1 VNTIAEDT
9 KVKMT
14 NIKDIK
20 ELRKLFKDTEW
31 LTIKFTK
38 KQIIK
43 EQATHISNFVQP
55 DDNKD
60 EWYWNKNSLDAS
72 IDTKLQKDVYRF
84 RLSPVQQRFYYQ
96 QGLYASVKFENN
108 PSFTIYEVIGLKS
121 RYANYYPTETKF
133 WVNDFNNQ
141 IINIKYNRH
150 DIWWNNFF
158 RTKVDTTIRNNFDE
172 MLSEKTFHLAYE
184 KKVYKIVTAKGLDYK
199 DARAKA
205 EKDNP
210 ELVVN
215 SQREDKSWRH
225 LYQVKEDKLPDG
237 DIDIFRLRIK
247 DNTYSAY

>member
-1 VNTIAEDT
+1 
-9 KVKMT
+9 MT
-14 NIKDIK
+14 NNIKNFK
-20 ELRKLFKDTEW
+20 ELKKLFKDTEW
-31 LTIKFTK
+31 LKIKFTE
-38 KQIIK
+38 KQIKK
-43 EQATHISNFVQP
+43 EQATFLTNFVQP
-55 DDNKD
+55 DANKD
-60 EWYWNKNSLDAS
+60 EWYWNKYLLDAK
-72 IDTKLQKDVYRF
+72 INTKLQKDVYRF
-84 RLSPVQQRFYYQ
+84 RLLPLQKRYYYQ
-96 QGLYASVKFENN
+96 EGLYNSVKFENA
-108 PSFTIYEVIGLKS
+108 PSFTIYEVVGVKNKHNL
-121 RYANYYPTETKF
+121 YYPTETKF
-133 WVNDFNNQ
+133 WVNDYNNQ

-237 DIDIFRLRIK
+237 DIDIFKLRIK
-247 DNTYSAY
+247 NNIYAAY